1 MLVDIVPATLFSFLL
16 VFARI
21 GAIFVVLPGFGEAY
35 ISPRIRLSIALAMT
49 FAVLPFVED
58 GLPGL
63 PDGVVAL
70 ILLLSGEVTI
80 GLFIGL
86 AAKLTV
92 SALHIAGMVISFM
105 SSLGFAQFFDPAQG
119 TQGALIGSFLA
130 LMGMMVIFTSDLHI
144 PMLRAAAES
153 YTVFPAALAPPLD
166 SFAELA
172 IDFVAGA
179 FGIAMRIAA
188 PFIVYALVL
197 YLGMGLLNRL
207 MPSMQVF
214 FLVMP
219 LNIMLSM
226 FLFTITMGA
235 ILLWYADYFAAA
247 IATFL
252 PNG

>member
-1 MLVDIVPATLFSFLL
+1 MLVDIVPATLFSFFL

-21 GAIFVVLPGFGEAY
+21 GSIFLVLPGFGEAY

-70 ILLLSGEVTI
+70 ILLLFGEVTI

-86 AAKLTV
+86 AARLTV
-92 SALHIAGMVISFM
+92 SALHIAGMIISFM

-130 LMGMMVIFTSDLHI
+130 LMGMMVIFTSDLHL

-153 YTVFPAALAPPLD
+153 YSVFPAAEAPPFD
-166 SFAELA
+166 GFAEIA
-172 IDFVAGA
+172 VDFVAGA
-179 FGIAMRIAA
+179 FGIAMRISA
-188 PFIVYALVL
+188 PFLVYALVL
-197 YLGMGLLNRL
+197 YLGMGVPHRL
-207 MPSMQVF
+207 QDMQ
-214 FLVMP
+214 
-219 LNIMLSM
+219 
-226 FLFTITMGA
+226 
-235 ILLWYADYFAAA
+235 
-247 IATFL
+247 
-252 PNG
+252 